1 MIMKLSTATCLL
13 AVTTSVLVTE
23 SLCAQSPSTNLFDY
37 FGQVPPGDAAQV
49 FAPGTISGNA
59 TKDGVLAISP
69 KGDEVFFVRG
79 EWPNTTIMHMKKSNG
94 EWSTA
99 VTAAFSEDCGCT
111 EPAFSPDGSYLYFSS
126 NRGKANINDYSIC
139 RVERIGDGMWSQ
151 PESLFDID
159 GESVWEFHPTLTG
172 QGELYFCYWD
182 VAHQTGDIYVSH
194 EEGGSWSPPTRVE
207 APIST
212 DFSEADPFVDADGR
226 FMLFS
231 SNRPGGLGGEDQ
243 YVSFRDADGVWTQP
257 YNLGATFNTDGD
269 DFDMDLTPDGK
280 YILLY
285 REGDVY
291 WMGCTPLEAIFKS
304 ALAKKGE

>member
-1 MIMKLSTATCLL
+1 MKLSTATRLL
-13 AVTTSVLVTE
+13 AVSACVPATGTLY
-23 SLCAQSPSTNLFDY
+23 AQSPSTNLFDY
-37 FGQVPPGDAAQV
+37 FGQVPPGNTAQI
-49 FAPGTISGNA
+49 FAPSIISNNT
-59 TKDGVLAISP
+59 TKEGALAISP

-79 EWPNTTIMHMKKSNG
+79 QWPNTTIMQMKKSNG

-99 VTAAFSEDCGCT
+99 VTAAFSEDCGAT
-111 EPAFSPDGSYLYFSS
+111 EPAFSPDGRYLYFSS
-126 NRGKANINDYSIC
+126 NRGKSEIRDYSIW
-139 RVERIGDGMWSQ
+139 RVENLGDGMWSR

-159 GESVWEFHPTLTG
+159 GGSVWEFHPTLTA
-172 QGELYFCYWD
+172 QGELFFCYWD
-182 VAHQTGDIYVSH
+182 AAHQRGDVYVSH
-194 EEGGSWSPPTRVE
+194 EEDGSWSEPLKVE
-207 APIST
+207 APVST
-212 DFSEADPFVDADGR
+212 DFSEVDPFVDADGR

-243 YVSFRDADGVWTQP
+243 YVSVRDADGVWTQP
-257 YNLGATFNTDGD
+257 YNLGLTFNTDGD

-304 ALAKKGE
+304 AQAKKGE